1 MIKDYSITG
10 KKSTKDIG
18 NVSIIDAYPVTRAI
32 AFLIDFLFY
41 KLIVILILL
50 VFLRFSIITPDG
62 FSELAFIR
70 TNIYEYPE
78 IFRSLKDLWIHISFS
93 LLFLLY
99 FSVLESDR
107 VWGTSPG
114 KRLLKLQVV
123 DEKGYRLS
131 FKDSFLRNS
140 TKYILRLPII
150 GIIFGFI
157 EIILIVFYSRRS
169 GDLIV
174 NSRVAS
180 GMHKGRVHE

>member
-1 MIKDYSITG
+1 MDNPLTG
-10 KKSTKDIG
+10 KGSKEGFESVST
-18 NVSIIDAYPVTRAI
+18 IDAHPFTRAI

-50 VFLRFSIITPDG
+50 VSLRFSIITPNG

-78 IFRSLKDLWIHISFS
+78 IFRSLNDLWIHITFSFF
-93 LLFLLY
+93 FLLY
-99 FSVLESDR
+99 FSVFESDR
-107 VWGTSPG
+107 VWGASPG

-123 DEKGYRLS
+123 DEKGDRLS

-157 EIILIVFYSRRS
+157 EIILIVFYSRRT

-180 GMHKGRVHE
+180 GMHKGRIHE